1 MVKNFNVDF
10 KGGIASARVEDGK
23 YSILLPYRRSKDGN
37 QYAEWIRNDTLS
49 EGVFGEAKKG
59 LHFASIRVAYEGF
72 RFDFW
77 LLDDNTMICNDSENP
92 QYRNIDKKFDRRAK
106 PTSPSEELAKSVY
119 QTFKQVK
126 DLDRIG
132 MPAKTAGVIR
142 QLRLATMLKLL
153 GYDYNAEEK
162 SVLENSRP
170 FYALR
175 KIGSILENYR
185 NLGYITRETNEDG
198 TEDFIVDYASIPGDD
213 HCTISK
219 EIIERQLQD
228 SKRYMDSHEE
238 WLEKVRSV
246 PGAEGILFGME
257 ERVKEKDP
265 EGWEAYQ
272 EVYKKTLELILGL
285 DKDLV
290 DSNSEDLSRL
300 QGIDLQDKI
309 SELIDSNK
317 FNEACA
323 FEDRWVID
331 ECNRAIE
338 IFEYSGQQVEPST
351 VLTTKLNGLYNQ
363 VVLSREDRTKAV
375 EKWDGYRK
383 LFEGKTKMIL
393 KKPPENSIEEVL

>member
-10 KGGIASARVEDGK
+10 KGGTASARVEDGK

-49 EGVFGEAKKG
+49 EGVFGESKKG

-92 QYRNIDKKFDRRAK
+92 QYRSIEKKFDRKAK

-132 MPAKTAGVIR
+132 MPAKTAGVMR
-142 QLRLATMLKLL
+142 QLRLATMLKLM
-153 GYDYNAEEK
+153 GYDYNAEGK
-162 SVLENSRP
+162 SVSENSKP

-175 KIGSILENYR
+175 MIGSILENYR
-185 NLGYITRETNEDG
+185 NLGYITREINEDG
-198 TEDFIVDYASIPGDD
+198 TEDFIVDYASIPGED

-228 SKRYMDSHEE
+228 SKRYMDSHDE

-246 PGAEGILFGME
+246 HGAEGILFGME
-257 ERVKEKDP
+257 DRLKEENP

-272 EVYKKTLELILGL
+272 QVYRRTLELILGL

-290 DSNSEDLSRL
+290 DSDSEDLSRL
-300 QGIDLQDKI
+300 QGIELQDKI
-309 SELIDSNK
+309 SELIDSEE
-317 FNEACA
+317 FNDACA

-331 ECNRAIE
+331 ECNRALE
-338 IFEYSGQQVEPST
+338 IFEHADQQVDPSI
-351 VLTTKLNGLYNQ
+351 VLTTRLNGLYDQ

-375 EKWDGYRK
+375 AMWDGYRK
-383 LFEGKTKMIL
+383 IFEGKSKIIL
-393 KKPPENSIEEVL
+393 RRPPEDSVEEVL